1 MRGQTASSTVGTF
14 PLEPET
20 SKWRCRLTGGGS
32 ELDVHFS
39 LCCGVSTD
47 CQCRLPTA
55 LHGLGSSWPTARAL
69 SATRDHCTMLPS
81 FLFVSPFFGP
91 RYERNVVLW
100 SFAAGCADSLSGFKG
115 RDSPGG
121 GRAWGTA
128 PAARTTEPLAG
139 VGGPPHPH
147 HPPHPRHRTSCED
160 TLLIS
165 ISCCCC
171 CCRLTRLGTFRAPR
185 TLPD

>member
-1 MRGQTASSTVGTF
+1 MQNLSLAWRPLHCTVDRLSPVAGVRGQTASSTVGTF

-20 SKWRCRLTGGGS
+20 SKWRCRLKGGGS

-47 CQCRLPTA
+47 CQCRVPTA

-69 SATRDHCTMLPS
+69 SATRSHCTMFPS

-91 RYERNVVLW
+91 RYERNVILW

-121 GRAWGTA
+121 GRAWGAA

-139 VGGPPHPH
+139 AGGPQ
-147 HPPHPRHRTSCED
+147 PPPPTPVTAPPARTH
-160 TLLIS
+160 
-165 ISCCCC
+165 
-171 CCRLTRLGTFRAPR
+171 F
-185 TLPD
+185 